1 MYLLNE
7 ALRLNGERCRRNI
20 FFSSPLYECVVVI
33 AFILHECST
42 RIVLVKFAFDKTNAR
57 TLLLWFSFHFSY
69 FLFYKSQLKS
79 EIPTFA
85 SSSSRSCITNNKLFA
100 YYRRYCDDTEEI
112 DIAFSFVPSCSVCD
126 TFTAKKSTLTSTYK
140 VSSFITIKTQ
150 LISINLFLHTDG
162 TLNTYLSICSPS
174 VHPAF
179 RLFVVYRRR
188 RFIVVIFVVVRPYTC
203 RKSGESLHV
212 IPFFSFSIFCFA
224 FILYIFLF
232 IFYLRFFFAQFRH
245 VLLL

>member
-1 MYLLNE
+1 M
-7 ALRLNGERCRRNI
+7 I
-20 FFSSPLYECVVVI
+20 
-33 AFILHECST
+33 
-42 RIVLVKFAFDKTNAR
+42 
-57 TLLLWFSFHFSY
+57 SFHFSY

-79 EIPTFA
+79 EILTFA
-85 SSSSRSCITNNKLFA
+85 SSSSRSCITNNKFFA